1 MTGKWICSVLFLWTF
16 RLFILRKPAIT
27 TSHIYLFGIELTAD
41 KAIYFEDLEFIV
53 DHMDNLCLS
62 PKGDDFSAVVG
73 GMAHSRS
80 PSLHAIL
87 EESPNEDDSASSE
100 GESSSSPIP
109 RVCNVVTSAIPI
121 VTTPSLEE
129 TLVL

>member
-1 MTGKWICSVLFLWTF
+1 MLFLWTF
-16 RLFILRKPAIT
+16 RLFILHKHAIA
-27 TSHIYLFGIELTAD
+27 TSHIYLFGIELTPD
-41 KAIYFEDLEFIV
+41 KAICFEDLEFIV
-53 DHMDNLCLS
+53 DHLDNLCLS
-62 PKGDDFSAVVG
+62 PEGDDFSAIVG
-73 GMAHSRS
+73 GMARSGS

-87 EESPNEDDSASSE
+87 EESPNEDDSTSSE